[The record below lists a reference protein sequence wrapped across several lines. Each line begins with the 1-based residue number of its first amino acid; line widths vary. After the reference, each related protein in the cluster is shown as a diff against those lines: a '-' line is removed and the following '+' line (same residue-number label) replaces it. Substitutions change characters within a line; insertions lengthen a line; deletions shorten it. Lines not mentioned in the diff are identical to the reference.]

1 MYKRQQQKL
10 AAKEPYAIAYHG
22 NVVDLLEYLYEK
34 NIHVDLMSDQTSCHM
49 AYDGGYC
56 PQGLTFEQRTEM
68 LDKDPEGFAKL
79 VDKSLKHHYEMIC
92 KFHEKGTY
100 FFDYGNAF
108 LKSVY
113 DAGVPAEKICKN
125 GENDLDGF
133 VFPLLCGRYPRPLP
147 V

>member
-1 MYKRQQQKL
+1 
-10 AAKEPYAIAYHG
+10 
-22 NVVDLLEYLYEK
+22 
-34 NIHVDLMSDQTSCHM
+34 
-49 AYDGGYC
+49 
-56 PQGLTFEQRTEM
+56 
-68 LDKDPEGFAKL
+68 
-79 VDKSLKHHYEMIC
+79 MIC

-133 VFPLLCGRYPRPLP
+133 VFPS
-147 V
+147 

>member
-1 MYKRQQQKL
+1 
-10 AAKEPYAIAYHG
+10 
-22 NVVDLLEYLYEK
+22 
-34 NIHVDLMSDQTSCHM
+34 
-49 AYDGGYC
+49 
-56 PQGLTFEQRTEM
+56 
-68 LDKDPEGFAKL
+68 
-79 VDKSLKHHYEMIC
+79 MIC

-133 VFPLLCGRYPRPLP
+133 VFPSYVEDILGPFLFDYGYGPFRWCCLSRKEEDLDKTDMGCRRVHQGTQPPLSGSRQLHMAA
-147 V
+147 

>member
-1 MYKRQQQKL
+1 M
-10 AAKEPYAIAYHG
+10 
-22 NVVDLLEYLYEK
+22 VDLLEYLYEK

-92 KFHEKGTY
+92 KFHEKALTSSTT
-100 FFDYGNAF
+100 AT
-108 LKSVY
+108 
-113 DAGVPAEKICKN
+113 
-125 GENDLDGF
+125 
-133 VFPLLCGRYPRPLP
+133 LP
-147 V
+147 EVRLRCRRTR